1 MQGGLSLY
9 INKTIIYN
17 VLENLTNNN
26 EHISASRIVTLT
38 TYQKSHH

>member
-9 INKTIIYN
+9 INKTIIY